1 MVAVGVQYKIR
12 PAVLED
18 KQRVLNFL
26 SASSVFRTSELKIAE
41 QVFDDAVTEGPGG
54 EYLSYVAE
62 QDKEIVGWVCF
73 GPTPCTVGTYDIY
86 WIAVDPTK
94 RRNGLGSALINFAEN
109 KIKNSNG
116 RMIVIET
123 SSTNIYLPTRSFYT
137 KKGYLQMASVDN
149 FYAPGDGKVVYAKYV

>member
-1 MVAVGVQYKIR
+1 MITVGVQYKIR

-18 KQRVLNFL
+18 KQKVLNFL
-26 SASSVFRTSELKIAE
+26 SASSVFRDNELKIAE
-41 QVFDDAVTEGPGG
+41 QVFDDAVNAGPGG

-62 QDKEIVGWVCF
+62 QDKSIVGWVCF

-116 RMIVIET
+116 RLIVIET
-123 SSTNIYLPTRSFYT
+123 SSTNLYLPTRSFYT

>member
-1 MVAVGVQYKIR
+1 MVTLNVQYKIR
-12 PAVLED
+12 PAAKED
-18 KQRVLNFL
+18 KQKVLAFL
-26 SASSVFRTSELKIAE
+26 SASSVFRENQLKIAE
-41 QVFDDAVTEGPGG
+41 QVFDDAVKAGPGG

-62 QDKEIVGWVCF
+62 QDREILGWICF

-149 FYAPGDGKVVYAKYV
+149 FYAPGDGKVVYAKFV

>member
-1 MVAVGVQYKIR
+1 MSNVNVQYKIR

-18 KQRVLNFL
+18 KQKVLLFL
-26 SASSVFRTSELKIAE
+26 SASSVFRDNELKIAE
-41 QVFDDAVTEGPGG
+41 QVFDDGAREGPGG

-62 QDKEIVGWVCF
+62 QDNSIVGWVCF

-86 WIAVDPTK
+86 WIAVDPSK
-94 RRNGLGSALINFAEN
+94 RGNGLGSALINFAEN

-123 SSTNIYLPTRSFYT
+123 SSTNLYLPTRSFYT
-137 KKGYLQMASVDN
+137 KRGYLQMASVEN
-149 FYAPGDGKVVYAKYV
+149 FYAPGDGKVVYAKFV